1 MPSNSQESTW
11 KKTPDG
17 IPIPPPSDKDV
28 IVKIE
33 DNIATV
39 TLNRPLVLNALSKN
53 VQRLLLS
60 ALQNANDD
68 DDVFVI
74 VLTGAGRAFS
84 AGGDMWSHL
93 YPDED
98 VAPSGPEVQRYIW
111 NMEKPVIAA
120 VRGHAVGQGFEL
132 AATCDFTIASENARL
147 GEIQIRH
154 GFGVPM
160 LITPFLVGLKK
171 AKEILMLGNTLTA
184 DQACEYGIVNIVVPD
199 EELEK
204 TAHDWAKK
212 LVQLPQNSVRTNKA
226 LIRRVYELAGFS
238 EAIDYHKDEE
248 IQNLLDT
255 DNERAASQHE
265 IRTTQGWE
273 AFKQNRDQHYTE
285 N

>member
-1 MPSNSQESTW
+1 MSSHLLENTW

-17 IPIPPPSDKDV
+17 IPIPPPSSEDV
-28 IVKIE
+28 LIRIS

-53 VQRLLLS
+53 VQRLLLT
-60 ALQNANDD
+60 ALQNANEADN
-68 DDVFVI
+68 VSVVI
-74 VLTGAGRAFS
+74 LAGAGRAFS

-93 YPDED
+93 YPDQD
-98 VAPSGPEVQRYIW
+98 SAPSGPDVQRYIW

-184 DQACEYGIVNIVVPD
+184 DEACEYGIVNIVVPD
-199 EELEK
+199 AELEI
-204 TAHDWAKK
+204 TAQNWAKK

-238 EAIDYHKDEE
+238 EAIDYHNDKE
-248 IQNLLDT
+248 IQNLLKT
-255 DNERAASQHE
+255 NNETATSQHE

>member
-1 MPSNSQESTW
+1 MSPKTVENTW

-17 IPIPPPSDKDV
+17 IPIPPPSDEDV
-28 IVKIE
+28 LVQIS
-33 DNIATV
+33 DGIATII
-39 TLNRPLVLNALSKN
+39 LNRPLVLNALSKN
-53 VQRLLLS
+53 VQRLLFT
-60 ALQNANDD
+60 ALQNANEN
-68 DDVFVI
+68 DDVSVVI
-74 VLTGAGRAFS
+74 LTGEGRAFS

-98 VAPSGPEVQRYIW
+98 IAPSGPDVQRYIW

-184 DQACEYGIVNIVVPD
+184 DEACEYGIVNIVVPD

-204 TAHDWAKK
+204 ICSFLGAEVTELTPVMLNRARCPRVLDPLDRKQK
-212 LVQLPQNSVRTNKA
+212 LEKLKTMVREHLFTK
-226 LIRRVYELAGFS
+226 LIDLEQQYR
-238 EAIDYHKDEE
+238 EE
-248 IQNLLDT
+248 TYGLCN
-255 DNERAASQHE
+255 
-265 IRTTQGWE
+265 
-273 AFKQNRDQHYTE
+273 
-285 N
+285 